1 MIKLNV
7 YFGSVNAPYI
17 LISELLNSIQENY
30 PTLYP
35 EFLKDEGALEVT
47 TVRIIDK
54 EYVFYPSDVEKIAL
68 RFGIDIEFKKIV
80 L

>member
-1 MIKLNV
+1 MITLNV

-17 LISELLNSIQENY
+17 LTSELLSSIEDKY
-30 PTLYP
+30 PKLYL
-35 EFLKDEGALEVT
+35 EFLKDEGVLEAT
-47 TVRIIDK
+47 TVRVIDK

-68 RFGIDIEFKKIV
+68 RFGIDIEFKQVV

>member
-1 MIKLNV
+1 TLNV

-35 EFLKDEGALEVT
+35 EFLKDERALEVT

-54 EYVFYPSDVEKIAL
+54 EYAFYPSDVEKIAL

>member
-1 MIKLNV
+1 MITLNV
-7 YFGSVNAPYI
+7 YFDSVNAPYI
-17 LISELLNSIQENY
+17 LTSELLSSIQESY
-30 PTLYP
+30 PALYP

-54 EYVFYPSDVEKIAL
+54 EYAFYPSDVEKIAL
-68 RFGIDIEFKKIV
+68 RFGIDIEFKKVI

>member
-1 MIKLNV
+1 M
-7 YFGSVNAPYI
+7 
-17 LISELLNSIQENY
+17 NSIQENY

-35 EFLKDEGALEVT
+35 EFLKDERALEVT

-54 EYVFYPSDVEKIAL
+54 EYAFYPSDVEKIAL

>member
-1 MIKLNV
+1 MITLNV

-17 LISELLNSIQENY
+17 STSELLSSIKDKY
-30 PTLYP
+30 PTLYL
-35 EFLKDEGALEVT
+35 EFLKDEGVLEAT

-54 EYVFYPSDVEKIAL
+54 EYVFYPSDIEKIAL
-68 RFGIDIEFKKIV
+68 RFGIEIELKQVV